1 MGGVERTGGPS
12 GSLPIE
18 IVELVLLVTAGFGGS
33 SGGSSIEPQSSGF
46 DGLGE
51 GFANGAG
58 DSNPVARPQSISS
71 GGSEVSVVTA
81 TDGSVVGSV
90 AAGVVLVVEGLEM
103 TGATAGATDS
113 GASKGLEPDGEDG
126 GGG

>member
-1 MGGVERTGGPS
+1 MGGVERIGGPS

-46 DGLGE
+46 EGLGE

-81 TDGSVVGSV
+81 TEGSVVGSV
-90 AAGVVLVVEGLEM
+90 AVVLVAEGLEM
-103 TGATAGATDS
+103 TGATAGATDA
-113 GASKGLEPDGEDG
+113 GASKGLEPDGDEG